1 MVPKVVG
8 SIPIIRP
15 KKLFETPKRSLFGI
29 ISSMNLEDYCATIFQ
44 DFLPE
49 THNAPWDIIQN
60 LESTIWELLDNLPE
74 EYDISGGVAIHASAI
89 VDPSTIIK
97 EPAIIGKD
105 CFIGPHGLIRGG
117 VILAEKASIGAS
129 CEVKRT
135 VLGPKSHLGH
145 FNFIGD
151 SIVGGNVNVEAG
163 AVIAN
168 HFNERRPKDQGIRV
182 RVNNQIIETG
192 TTRFGAVIGD
202 HSRIGANAVLTP
214 GTILRPSTI
223 VPRLGLVDQAA

>member
-1 MVPKVVG
+1 
-8 SIPIIRP
+8 
-15 KKLFETPKRSLFGI
+15 
-29 ISSMNLEDYCATIFQ
+29 MNLEDYCATIFQ
-44 DFLPE
+44 DGLPE

-60 LESTIWELLDNLPE
+60 LESTVWELLDTLPE

-105 CFIGPHGLIRGG
+105 CFVGPHGLIRGG
-117 VILAEKASIGAS
+117 VIMAEKASIGAS

-135 VLGPKSHLGH
+135 VLGAKSHLGH

-151 SIVGGNVNVEAG
+151 SVVGTNVNVEAG
-163 AVIAN
+163 AVVAN
-168 HFNERRPKDQGIRV
+168 HFNERRPKDQAIRV
-182 RVNNQIIETG
+182 RVDNQIIETN

-202 HSRIGANAVLTP
+202 HSRVGANAVLTP
-214 GTILRPSTI
+214 GTILKPGTI

>member
-1 MVPKVVG
+1 
-8 SIPIIRP
+8 
-15 KKLFETPKRSLFGI
+15 
-29 ISSMNLEDYCATIFQ
+29 MNLEDYCKTVFQ
-44 DFLPE
+44 DSVPE

-60 LESTIWELLDNLPE
+60 LESTVWELLDTLPE
-74 EYDISGGVAIHASAI
+74 EYDISGGVAIHSSAI

-117 VILAEKASIGAS
+117 VIMAEKSSIGAS

-135 VLGPKSHLGH
+135 ILGAKSHLGH

-151 SIVGGNVNVEAG
+151 SIVGNNVNIEAG

-168 HFNERRPKDQGIRV
+168 HFNERRPKDQAIRIRIDGQV
-182 RVNNQIIETG
+182 IETAV
-192 TTRFGAVIGD
+192 TRFGAVIGD
-202 HSRIGANAVLTP
+202 HAKIGANAVLTP
-214 GTILRPSTI
+214 GTILSPSTV
-223 VPRLGLVDQAA
+223 VPRLGLVDQTA